1 MVADNFEYEIRND
14 IFILYPSY
22 NYESLFI
29 ESNLPRHK
37 NIIVG
42 VIYRKPQS
50 NINDFIP
57 VFENV
62 LQKTHTEHKQV
73 DIMGDFNIDPVKFTG
88 NAVCNFLSEIHSN
101 LCIPL
106 IDKPSRKTDGSI
118 SI

>member
-1 MVADNFEYEIRND
+1 MLQYLWHGRV
-14 IFILYPSY
+14 FILYPSY

-42 VIYRKPQS
+42 VIYRKLQS

-62 LQKTHTEHKQV
+62 LQKTYTEHKQV
-73 DIMGDFNIDPVKFTG
+73 YIMGDFNIDLVKFTG
-88 NAVCNFLSEIHSN
+88 NIVHNFLSAIHSIF
-101 LCIPL
+101 CIPL
-106 IDKPSRKTDGSI
+106 IDKPSRKTNRSI
-118 SI
+118 SL